1 MASDFRSL
9 DSFPAIKKVAI
20 NGTTSVEII
29 IPNDCNQVTLK
40 SESHKFFLG
49 QNDQSDATAL
59 TNDNYPVSQNES
71 ISFRIGRGRNRAR
84 SFFVQSHSSSDNIFV
99 MMEEI

>member
-20 NGTTSVEII
+20 NGSTSVEII
-29 IPNDCNQVTLK
+29 IPNDCNQVTLE
-40 SESHKFFLG
+40 SESHKFFVG
-49 QNDQSDATAL
+49 QNGQTDGEALSD
-59 TNDNYPVSQNES
+59 DKFPVAQNGS

>member
-20 NGTTSVEII
+20 NGSTSVEII
-29 IPNDCNQVTLK
+29 IPNDCNQVTLE
-40 SESHKFFLG
+40 SESHKFFVG
-49 QNDQSDATAL
+49 QNGQTDGEALSD
-59 TNDNYPVSQNES
+59 DKFPVAQNGS

-84 SFFVQSHSSSDNIFV
+84 SFFVQSHSSSDNLFV